1 MGYTEIYNVKG
12 TTTVT
17 LNRPK
22 VNALNEPFVDELKT
36 VFGELRTDENTDTVI
51 LTGEGSFFSFG
62 FDIPEFLDYKKE
74 DFHEYV
80 LKFSELVRDM
90 FIFPKPVIAALN
102 GHTVAGGCILALGC
116 DYRVMAAGKAKIAL
130 NELTFGSTVFTS
142 IVEMLR
148 YAVGSRNSQYLLY
161 TGKMHSAEEAMS
173 LGLIDEVSSVE
184 DLKSAAERTALE
196 FAGRDKDAFV
206 SVKKILRKPYL
217 EKIEREERASIEEFV
232 NIWYSEK
239 TRENLEK
246 IEIRR

>member
-90 FIFPKPVIAALN
+90 FIFPSLSGIMRSFESFEARLSASSSESFSLIPTNTKNPFFISELS
-102 GHTVAGGCILALGC
+102 TLAF
-116 DYRVMAAGKAKIAL
+116 
-130 NELTFGSTVFTS
+130 LTLWTTS
-142 IVEMLR
+142 
-148 YAVGSRNSQYLLY
+148 
-161 TGKMHSAEEAMS
+161 
-173 LGLIDEVSSVE
+173 LIGEDKSSGE
-184 DLKSAAERTALE
+184 
-196 FAGRDKDAFV
+196 
-206 SVKKILRKPYL
+206 
-217 EKIEREERASIEEFV
+217 
-232 NIWYSEK
+232 
-239 TRENLEK
+239 
-246 IEIRR
+246 

>member
-1 MGYTEIYNVKG
+1 MSYTELSSAEGI
-12 TTTVT
+12 TTVT

-22 VNALNEPFVDELKT
+22 VNALNEPFVDELKA
-36 VFGELRTDENTDTVI
+36 VFGELGTDENTEAVI

-74 DFHEYV
+74 DFHRYV
-80 LKFSELVRDM
+80 TKFSELVRNM
-90 FIFPKPVIAALN
+90 FVFPKPAIAALN
-102 GHTVAGGCILALGC
+102 GHTVAGGCILALSC

-148 YAVGSRNSQYLLY
+148 YAVGSRNSQYLLFG
-161 TGKMHSAEEAMS
+161 GKMHSAEEALA
-173 LGLIDEVSSVE
+173 LGLIDEVSSAG
-184 DLKSAAERTALE
+184 DLNDAARRTALD

-217 EKIEREERASIEEFV
+217 ERMEREERASIKEFV
-232 NIWYSEK
+232 NIWYSER
-239 TRENLEK
+239 TRDSLKK